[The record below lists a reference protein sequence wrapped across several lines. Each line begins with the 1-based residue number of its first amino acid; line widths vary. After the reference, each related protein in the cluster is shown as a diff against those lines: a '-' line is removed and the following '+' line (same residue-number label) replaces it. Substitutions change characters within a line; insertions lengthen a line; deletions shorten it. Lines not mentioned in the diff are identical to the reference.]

1 MRRLTLS
8 AVCAVL
14 LITTLNV
21 ATASAGT
28 HHHHH
33 HKTAQQRR
41 AEHRRHMHK
50 LMIKRL
56 HRSMPE
62 GVTFRRFYDGRT
74 HSIIHVATIRPGA
87 HARLRP
93 VPASTTLHQGR
104 MARTSAMCKRVHCLI
119 AVNGSF
125 RDLPSRLPRGGEI
138 VNGVPLRLKAN
149 EPNQAVFSQHHPVA
163 LGEMHTEISLH
174 QSGVGTVQISSI
186 NRKPGPD
193 GAALFT
199 PRYGPRS
206 PHGLTL
212 RVDLNRAGRL
222 RVGRSYQVS
231 VHGLRPHSDRRL
243 SSNRELTLVAHGQS
257 AWQLR
262 WFLRLADRFQPM
274 TLTVASPAPAAQA
287 MGTSFRLLEN
297 KHETIPNLNWH
308 LVHWH
313 EPRTLLATKPN
324 GAIMLITIDGRWRHH
339 SAGASMQRAADLA
352 RRLGASEAV
361 NLDGGGSTTFVVR
374 GHVLNHTSDGFE
386 RRVVN
391 GLVVV
396 RSHSPYEPN

>member
-1 MRRLTLS
+1 MRRFALS
-8 AVCAVL
+8 ALSLVL
-14 LITTLNV
+14 LVSGTNLV
-21 ATASAGT
+21 DASAGT

-33 HKTAQQRR
+33 LTAKQR

-56 HRSMPE
+56 HRSMPD
-62 GVTFRRFYDGRT
+62 GVTFRRFYDHKTR
-74 HSIIHVATIRPGA
+74 SIIHVATIRPGA

-93 VPASTTLHQGR
+93 VPASTTLRQGA
-104 MARTSAMCKRVHCLI
+104 MARTSTMCKRVHCLI

-138 VNGVPLRLKAN
+138 VNGVPLRLKAD
-149 EPNQAVFSQHHPVA
+149 EPSQAMFSMHHPVA
-163 LGEMHTEISLH
+163 LGQMHTEISLH
-174 QSGVGTVQISSI
+174 QSGVGTVQINSI

-193 GAALFT
+193 GASLFT
-199 PRYGPRS
+199 PHYGPRS

-222 RVGRSYQVS
+222 RMGRNYQVS

-262 WFLRLADRFQPM
+262 WFLRLADRYQPM
-274 TLTVASPAPAAQA
+274 TLRVASEAPAAQA
-287 MGTSFRLLEN
+287 LGTSFRLLQN
-297 KHETIPNLNWH
+297 SHETIPNLNWH

-324 GAIMLITIDGRWRHH
+324 GAIMLITIDGRWRRH

-396 RSHSPYEPN
+396 RSHDRYEPY